1 MAHGTEST
9 RHQQPGNKCLS
20 IPFQNLMKTSIF
32 IKSKHQGSTVVRFTE
47 LLQKTG
53 ETMTLSS
60 PNKWR
65 EQKREGNLKLKDLR
79 DLSTKC
85 SV

>member
-1 MAHGTEST
+1 M
-9 RHQQPGNKCLS
+9 P
-20 IPFQNLMKTSIF
+20 KTSNLNPRKLPDQNTKF
-32 IKSKHQGSTVVRFTE
+32 VRNREIEAHVNTTTGMQSAKLRSWE
-47 LLQKTG
+47 TLQEK
-53 ETMTLSS
+53 MTLSS